1 MPHRVPIGARSEVRR
16 EWSAAGV
23 VDQLDPAIAKRGIQQ
38 RVLLGPKHSAA
49 VHDAHRLRLHTHLSH
64 GTHGI
69 AVVEERLEIQRIV
82 GNALRSG
89 GGCLR
94 LVDRI
99 ATLPIQWVGTEHEAH
114 LPQAVT
120 HARCASPP
128 GPPRRSHR
136 GRPSAGVTSRP
147 ASGRWA
153 GSWWSAQSG
162 AHDKTGA
169 VRRRAGYRRQAG
181 PVLSCAPAGPTP
193 ARIPADHRG
202 HASPPEPT
210 CPGRRGPMATIPAF
224 LTHLVQ

>member
-1 MPHRVPIGARSEVRR
+1 MPPLLPTWASGVMPQVPQTSPFTFSRNGWSLARNSRSPQAET
-16 EWSAAGV
+16 
-23 VDQLDPAIAKRGIQQ
+23 
-38 RVLLGPKHSAA
+38 A
-49 VHDAHRLRLHTHLSH
+49 VHFPPKRPVNFARR
-64 GTHGI
+64 
-69 AVVEERLEIQRIV
+69 
-82 GNALRSG
+82 
-89 GGCLR
+89 
-94 LVDRI
+94 
-99 ATLPIQWVGTEHEAH
+99 
-114 LPQAVT
+114 T